1 MKARHAAVLAFLLP
15 TLALGTVACGGGS
28 SSADTKTSAEQQ
40 RAAEQHWRSGLKL
53 WHHSTQHALNGISII
68 FSTQAS
74 LDKIRKPGTAAS
86 STLSGFEGTLV
97 HCSRTIHALGPIPA
111 LFVTAGR
118 YALKACDTLERGEHA
133 VEGVV
138 GSLRR
143 GGGYDTLD
151 PLSGAGDLLSTG
163 QSELTTAMRAL
174 NAATT

>member
-1 MKARHAAVLAFLLP
+1 MKARHVAALALLFP
-15 TLALGTVACGGGS
+15 ALALGAVACGGGS
-28 SSADTKTSAEQQ
+28 SGGGTKTSAEQQ
-40 RAAEQHWRSGLKL
+40 RAAEQHWRSGLTR
-53 WHHSTQHALNGISII
+53 WHRSTQNALNGISII

-74 LDKIRKPGTAAS
+74 LDHIRLAGTAAS
-86 STLSGFEGTLV
+86 STLTGFEGTLN
-97 HCSRTIHALGPIPA
+97 HCSSTIHALGPVPA
-111 LFVTAGR
+111 VFATAGR
-118 YALKACDTLERGEHA
+118 YALKACKTLEQGEHA

-138 GSLRR
+138 GSLRH